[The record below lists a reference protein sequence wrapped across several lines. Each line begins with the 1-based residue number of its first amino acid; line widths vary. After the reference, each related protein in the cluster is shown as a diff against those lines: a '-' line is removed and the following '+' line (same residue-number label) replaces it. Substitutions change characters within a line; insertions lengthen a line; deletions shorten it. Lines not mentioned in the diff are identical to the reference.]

1 MPQEDNE
8 AAKLKHGEKVGLV
21 IFPAAHKSAEVVEPS
36 EETLDFPA
44 AAVAAQFA
52 AVLSVL
58 PTAIVL
64 VGRDQPDTM
73 FLPKAVIERITVVGA
88 VADHSFWFG
97 SRETLL
103 DGGVDERFR
112 QIEFATRPQIFGERV
127 QEPGQR
133 AVALPL
139 LKSAMAGLVGWIAVG
154 QIVPRSTSAQDPK
167 NPVQHGSR
175 IAPRPTSTVG
185 ASFWS
190 KQGFELGPLRLGQI
204 HAPDLR

>member
-103 DGGVDERFR
+103 DGGFDEFGFMRRRRFAKR
-112 QIEFATRPQIFGERV
+112 G
-127 QEPGQR
+127 
-133 AVALPL
+133 
-139 LKSAMAGLVGWIAVG
+139 SA
-154 QIVPRSTSAQDPK
+154 RSGSLAA
-167 NPVQHGSR
+167 SR
-175 IAPRPTSTVG
+175 IR
-185 ASFWS
+185 
-190 KQGFELGPLRLGQI
+190 LRLPCGSLM
-204 HAPDLR
+204 HVYG